1 METGENK
8 PFPPTPVALGV
19 LTAIVYVAG
28 FTMVGAWFALVLLE
42 QPRASRAARE
52 VSSCSV
58 CGVVERVG
66 EIERAGLQLSGDPS
80 EGFVV
85 LLAALGGGLNRG
97 GAPGRIY
104 ETTVRHDD
112 GSIRIVRDAGAP
124 HWKRGDRVK
133 VIRGRV
139 ELNAAAAA
147 TPPLA
152 QAAPAAS
159 QPGRTPSPGLP
170 AARAP

>member
-1 METGENK
+1 MQTRENK

-19 LTAIVYVAG
+19 LTAIVYAAG
-28 FTMVGAWFALVLLE
+28 FTMVAAWFALVVLD
-42 QPRASRAARE
+42 QPRASPAPRE
-52 VSSCSV
+52 ASSCRV

-80 EGFVV
+80 EGFVMM
-85 LLAALGGGLNRG
+85 LAALGGGLNRG
-97 GAPGRIY
+97 SAPGRVY
-104 ETTVRHDD
+104 ETAVRHED
-112 GSIRIVRDAGAP
+112 GSLRIVRDGGVP
-124 HWKRGDRVK
+124 QWKRGDRVR

-139 ELNAAAAA
+139 EPAA

-152 QAAPAAS
+152 SAAPAAS